1 MSLDL
6 THQALVHFSRQLE
19 EFDTSLRASYRE
31 LRAHHDAID
40 ALWRDEARRTYDRSM
55 AEIESR
61 LSRYLGGE
69 CERYEE
75 FMRQKLRQ
83 LEGFLHGS

>member
-6 THQALVHFSRQLE
+6 THQALAHFSRQLE
-19 EFDTSLRASYRE
+19 DFDTNLRASYGE
-31 LRAHHDAID
+31 LRAHHEAID

-55 AEIESR
+55 TEIESR
-61 LSRYLGGE
+61 LSQYLGGE

-83 LEGFLHGS
+83 LESYLNGT